1 MKILLRLWAQKDFK
15 VCSKAWYRKS
25 FSPLCMHAK
34 NMAFHSLSS
43 DSSMKFHWLLFI
55 AMVLTDG
62 RNHCTIRLH
71 CHTPCDRRLLFPK
84 YCQSASKKKAK
95 SAITILHYIKNVWL
109 LVNISM
115 RVCLCR
121 YFFVWMCGCKH
132 INDPVLGEQRVAG
145 TCFNC
150 PVFLWNTWKIKQI
163 LIKKKTWTL
172 INSKT
177 AMCTLNLLWGK

>member
-43 DSSMKFHWLLFI
+43 DTSMKFHWLLFI

-71 CHTPCDRRLLFPK
+71 RHTPCDRRLLFPK

-95 SAITILHYIKNVWL
+95 SAITILHYITLKMYDYWWTYLCEFVYADIFLYGCVAANILMTQYLGNRGWQE
-109 LVNISM
+109 LVLT
-115 RVCLCR
+115 VPC
-121 YFFVWMCGCKH
+121 FCG
-132 INDPVLGEQRVAG
+132 ILG
-145 TCFNC
+145 
-150 PVFLWNTWKIKQI
+150 K
-163 LIKKKTWTL
+163 
-172 INSKT
+172 
-177 AMCTLNLLWGK
+177 